1 MEKKIFEDVI
11 VTISSGK
18 SIKKLWIEE
27 QLDDNNRPIKYKI
40 CKNIQYKD
48 FPELNISSDKEEIKN

>member
-1 MEKKIFEDVI
+1 MEKKIFENVI

-27 QLDDNNRPIKYKI
+27 HSENGTPVKYKI